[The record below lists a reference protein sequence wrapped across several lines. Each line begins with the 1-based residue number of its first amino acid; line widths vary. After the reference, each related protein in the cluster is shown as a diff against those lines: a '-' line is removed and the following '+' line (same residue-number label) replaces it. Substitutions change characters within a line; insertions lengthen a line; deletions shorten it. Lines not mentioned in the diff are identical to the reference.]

1 MEPEVVETVNVVDL
15 LFASRY
21 SRLDST
27 CLSISALESVCPPG
41 PQVNSVTG
49 HLKLVPPGG
58 EDNEVAAVFRL

>member
-1 MEPEVVETVNVVDL
+1 LEPEVVETVNVVDL

-27 CLSISALESVCPPG
+27 CLSISALESV
-41 PQVNSVTG
+41 SG